1 MLAWVGRASFASL
14 LTVVARVSLLLVLSS
29 CPTSLA
35 PLPSLIPSFLVSWRL
50 LHSPHLTPPYIPPH
64 SLITRIGGVFY
75 FRLSEVFV
83 TKMYNWLHIYLISV
97 TTQQQYGGGLSVLGV
112 LKGAISV

>member
-64 SLITRIGGVFY
+64 PLITRIGGVFY

-83 TKMYNWLHIYLISV
+83 TKMYNWSHTCQTAQFL
-97 TTQQQYGGGLSVLGV
+97 LG
-112 LKGAISV
+112 AQFAQ